1 MVVRGS
7 WISPHEKAERG
18 GRTRSAKWTLV
29 ASVFMP
35 SAVDGTVVAT
45 VPTDS
50 CPQERPSLSAIGRRR
65 QASGSRRE
73 AGGWGEMGT
82 VSPGRVPATAAA
94 LYGRFAPPDD
104 DEDDDIAVGL
114 FDDREPRR
122 VCS

>member
-1 MVVRGS
+1 
-7 WISPHEKAERG
+7 
-18 GRTRSAKWTLV
+18 
-29 ASVFMP
+29 MP
-35 SAVDGTVVAT
+35 SAVDGTVAAT

-50 CPQERPSLSAIGRRR
+50 CPQERPLLSAIGRRR
-65 QASGSRRE
+65 QASGRRRE

-104 DEDDDIAVGL
+104 DEDEDIAVG
-114 FDDREPRR
+114 FGSREPRR

>member
-1 MVVRGS
+1 MVVRGR

-65 QASGSRRE
+65 QAFHRVRRDLEVVVPPVAHPGFRALLRLLRDTGQLGADADEPASASGD
-73 AGGWGEMGT
+73 AGVT
-82 VSPGRVPATAAA
+82 S
-94 LYGRFAPPDD
+94 
-104 DEDDDIAVGL
+104 
-114 FDDREPRR
+114 
-122 VCS
+122 